1 MKMDDGNIVLQV
13 TLIHINLWGGG
24 DGRGGGGRIVAA
36 SEMLRP
42 SVETCSASRSDAP
55 RLQKVV

>member
-1 MKMDDGNIVLQV
+1 MGVGV
-13 TLIHINLWGGG
+13 VGGK
-24 DGRGGGGRIVAA
+24 RGGRIVAA